1 MTSIHDHFQ
10 RILRKERRKCAHV
23 HQACRATERA
33 MLAAFEMGLDVQA
46 GRKSWPSAA
55 EAEVKRHG

>member
-1 MTSIHDHFQ
+1 MSIHDDFQ

-33 MLAAFEMGLDVQA
+33 MLAAFEMGVD
-46 GRKSWPSAA
+46 AA
-55 EAEVKRHG
+55 LRNEQPRRIKEGPQ